1 MSALFGVEV
10 RRFFARRLVR
20 VTTLLVVMMIAVAAV
35 IVFFSS
41 RTTPAEIQQAQAE
54 QQAIYDHCI
63 ESGGFG
69 APLDQVEDLEHFCR
83 DQTMTDGFSQID
95 PRFDYAEM
103 TEILRGFG
111 VPFLM
116 LGWIVGASFIG
127 AEWQNRMLTTTLTW
141 EPRRIRVLVA
151 KMLGL
156 AVCVGLWIFLLQALF
171 AASMYPAAAVNGI
184 TDTADAGFWREL
196 GAVALRV
203 DALAV
208 LASLLG
214 FALATVGRN
223 TAAALGVGFVYLT
236 VVEGVV
242 RGFKQ
247 EWSDWLLGD
256 NIVLFLMG
264 SEGSP
269 LGHDQATATWILL
282 AYCAVLL
289 ALATAFFRRREMS

>member
-10 RRFFARRLVR
+10 RRFLARRLFR
-20 VTTLLVVMMIAVAAV
+20 VTTLLVIAMIAVAAV
-35 IVFFSS
+35 VVFFSS
-41 RTTPAEIQQAQAE
+41 RTTPAEIEQAQA
-54 QQAIYDHCI
+54 QQEAIYNDCI

-69 APLDQVEDLEHFCR
+69 APADQIDNLEAFCR
-83 DQTMTDGFSQID
+83 EQTGTDAFSQID
-95 PRFDYAEM
+95 PRFDYADM

-156 AVCVGLWIFLLQALF
+156 AVCVGLWIFLMEAVF
-171 AASMYPAAAVNGI
+171 AASMYPAAAINGI

-196 GAVALRV
+196 GTVALRV

-208 LASLLG
+208 LAALLG
-214 FALATVGRN
+214 FALATIGRN
-223 TAAALGVGFVYLT
+223 TAAALGVGFAYLT
-236 VVEGVV
+236 VVEGLV
-242 RGFKQ
+242 RGFKA

-256 NIVLFLMG
+256 NIVLFLVG
-264 SEGSP
+264 NENSP
-269 LGHDQATATWILL
+269 LRHDQSTATWILL
-282 AYCAVLL
+282 AYCGALL
-289 ALATAFFRRREMS
+289 ALATVFFRRREMS